1 MIAFIKKIMPKHIKN
16 TLRWGY
22 CFMLD
27 IVDSL
32 SGRRNEFVPPRR
44 KIFVG
49 SGDYL
54 KTGEEFFKYF
64 IDFAELKPNQK
75 ILDVGC
81 GSGRMAL
88 PLTKYLSSDGAYE
101 GFDIVKEGIQ
111 WCLKITEKYPN
122 FNFHLADIYNKSY
135 NPEGRY
141 KPSEY
146 VFPYEDKAFDF
157 IFLTSVFTHMF
168 PDDIERYFS
177 EISRVLKND
186 GKCLFTYFLLNAES
200 MNLIRKNESSLNFKY
215 EYTTYSTIDKEVP
228 EEAIALNEDIVKGY
242 YYKYGFNIIQPVYYG
257 GWCGRDKFL
266 SYQDIVIANKM

>member
-1 MIAFIKKIMPKHIKN
+1 MITFIKKYIPKHIFN

-22 CFMLD
+22 CFTLD
-27 IVDSL
+27 IADSL
-32 SGRRNEFVPPRR
+32 SGRRNEFVPPRI

-88 PLTKYLSSDGAYE
+88 PLTKYLASDGAYE

-111 WCLKITEKYPN
+111 WCLKITNKYPN
-122 FNFHLADIYNKSY
+122 FNFHLADIYNKLY

-141 KPSEY
+141 KSSEY
-146 VFPYEDKAFDF
+146 VFPYKDKTFDF
-157 IFLTSVFTHMF
+157 IFITSVFTHMF
-168 PDDIERYFS
+168 PYDIERYFS

-200 MNLIRKNESSLNFKY
+200 INLIRNNKSSLNFKY

-228 EEAIALNEDIVKGY
+228 EEAIALNEDIVRGY

-266 SYQDIVIANKM
+266 SYQDLVIANKM

>member
-1 MIAFIKKIMPKHIKN
+1 MINLLKKIIPKHIIKM
-16 TLRWGY
+16 LRWGY
-22 CFMLD
+22 CFILD
-27 IVDSL
+27 ITDSI
-32 SGRRNEFVPPRR
+32 SGRRNEFVPPRI

-49 SGDYL
+49 AGDYL
-54 KTGEEFFKYF
+54 KIGEEFFKYF
-64 IDFAELKPNQK
+64 IEFAELKPNQK

-88 PLTKYLSSDGAYE
+88 PLTKYLASDGAYE

-111 WCLKITEKYPN
+111 WCLKITKKYPN

-141 KPSEY
+141 KSSEY
-146 VFPYEDKAFDF
+146 VFPYKDNTFDF

-177 EISRVLKND
+177 EISRVLKID
-186 GKCLFTYFLLNAES
+186 GKCLFTFFLLNVES
-200 MNLIRKNESSLNFKY
+200 LNLIRNEKSSLNFKY
-215 EYTTYSTIDKEVP
+215 EFKNYSTIDKEVQ
-228 EEAIALNEDIVKGY
+228 EEAIALNEDIIRR
-242 YYKYGFNIIQPVYYG
+242 YYKKYGYNIIQPVYYG

-266 SYQDIVIANKM
+266 SYQDIVIANKK